1 MSNDAG
7 WFDANGIYGALDGI
21 VSPKKAEGSRL
32 DDIISKSFELKGL
45 DFQDVCSLCQIDSD
59 EDCEAIF
66 ATARRIKEEIYGKR
80 IVLFAPLYISN
91 LCTNECLYCAFR
103 RSNTQLTRRAL
114 DGDEIQNETRLI
126 LDQGHKRILLVAG
139 ESYPKDDGFSYVL
152 KSIESIYATRN
163 ARGDSI
169 RRVNANVAPLSVEQF
184 KDLKGAGIGTYQ
196 LFQETYHQP
205 TYANVHC
212 SGKKA
217 DFGWRLNGM
226 DRAMQ
231 AGIDDVGIGAL
242 LGLSDWRFELL
253 SMIHHAQHLEKEFG
267 VGCHTISVPRIEP
280 AVGSD
285 MASSPPNPVSDKDFK
300 KIIAILRLAVPYTGI
315 ILSTRETAQMRDEAI
330 SLGVSQ
336 VSAGSCTDPGGY
348 AADHDTSAEQF
359 TLGDHRSLAEM
370 VDSLGKSG
378 FIPSFCTA
386 CYRTNR
392 TGHDFME
399 LAKPGAIKAKCGPN
413 ALASYLE
420 YLQHY
425 TQESTLSAGMHVI
438 EDELATMPQKIRERT
453 IGMLEKVEQGQRD
466 VFC

>member
-1 MSNDAG
+1 MSNGTG
-7 WFDANGIYGALDGI
+7 WFDRNAIFAALDKMR
-21 VSPKKAEGSRL
+21 VSRKL
-32 DDIISKSFELKGL
+32 DSWQLADIMDKSLELNGL
-45 DFQDVCSLCQIDSD
+45 SFQDLCALFQVETE
-59 EDCEAIF
+59 EDCETLF
-66 ATARRIKEEIYGKR
+66 STARRIKEKIYGRR

-91 LCTNECLYCAFR
+91 LCNNECLYCAFR
-103 RSNTQLTRRAL
+103 RSNTLLTRRAL
-114 DGDEIQNETRLI
+114 NGEEIQNETRVI

-139 ESYPKDDGFSYVL
+139 EAYPKDDGFSYVI
-152 KSIESIYATRN
+152 KAIESIYTTRN
-163 ARGDSI
+163 AQGDSI
-169 RRVNANVAPLSVEQF
+169 RRVNANVAPLTVERF
-184 KDLKGAGIGTYQ
+184 RELKDVGIGTYQ
-196 LFQETYHQP
+196 LFQETYHHL
-205 TYANVHC
+205 TYAAVHKA
-212 SGKKA
+212 GKKS
-217 DFGWRLNGM
+217 DFDWRLNGM

-231 AGIDDVGIGAL
+231 AGIDDVGIGVL
-242 LGLSDWRFELL
+242 LGLSHWRFELL
-253 SMIHHAQHLEKEFG
+253 ALIHHAQHLEKEFG

-285 MASSPPNPVSDKDFK
+285 MASAPPSPVSDKDFK
-300 KIIAILRLAVPYTGI
+300 KLVAILRLAVPYTGL
-315 ILSTRETAQMRDEAI
+315 ILSTREAPQVRDEVI

-336 VSAGSCTDPGGY
+336 ISAGSCTDPGGY
-348 AADHDTSAEQF
+348 AADRNESAAQF

-370 VDSLGKSG
+370 VDSLGNSG

-425 TQESTLSAGMHVI
+425 TQESTLSAGRHLI
-438 EDELATMPQKIRERT
+438 EDELSAMPQKVRERT
-453 IGMLEKVEQGQRD
+453 LGMLKKVEQGQRD